1 MKDILKSRLANQI
14 VQVLL
19 LIVPALY
26 FITGLGITQFRIVES
41 VTLGLLT
48 KPLAFKMH
56 DYLWVPFVALLLM
69 HIYQGANRSNNP

>member
-1 MKDILKSRLANQI
+1 MKDILKSRLAKQI

-19 LIVPALY
+19 LIVLALY

-48 KPLAFKMH
+48 KPLSFKMH
-56 DYLWVPFVALLLM
+56 DYLWIPFVVLLLL
-69 HIYQGANRSNNP
+69 HIYQGMGKRNNT

>member
-1 MKDILKSRLANQI
+1 MIEALRSRLAKQI

-19 LIVPALY
+19 LLVLTLY
-26 FITGLGITQFRIVES
+26 FVTGLGITQFRIVES

-56 DYLWVPFVALLLM
+56 DYLWVPFVVLLLL
-69 HIYQGANRSNNP
+69 HIYQGIGKRNNK